1 MNAQVEALNKYGSQ
15 LMDWPN
21 VVGVGRGLKS
31 RGRRCTGKEAVVV
44 LVSEKLPKAQLSK
57 YDLIPRQLGE
67 GVITDVVET
76 GYVRALPLSKEEVAV
91 RHGKQRPAPGGVS
104 VGHLEVTA
112 GTLGLLV
119 KDAHTGNAL
128 ILSNSHVLANTT
140 DGRDGRAR
148 VNDPIL
154 QPGPYD
160 GGDERDD
167 VIGRLKRFAPIRPQ
181 VASATCPRAKGVES
195 RLNMLMQMLVP
206 DYTVQFRR
214 VNRADNLVDAAVA
227 EPLDPDMVSSE
238 ILGLGSV
245 KGVRDP
251 EVGLRVTKSGRSSGV
266 NHGQITVLDAS
277 IKVHMGD
284 VGEVL
289 FQQQI
294 LTEPM
299 ASPGDS
305 GSVLLDDNGLAV
317 GLLSAGSSKLSV
329 ASQMDNVLRLLEV
342 TI

>member
-1 MNAQVEALNKYGSQ
+1 MNVQVEALNKYGRQ
-15 LMDWPN
+15 LLEWPN

-31 RGRRCTGKEAVVV
+31 KGRRCTGKEAVVV
-44 LVSEKLPKAQLSK
+44 LVTEKLPEANLSK
-57 YDLIPRQLGE
+57 YDVIPRQLGE

-76 GYVRALPLSKEEVAV
+76 GFVRALPLSREEVAV
-91 RHGKQRPAPGGVS
+91 RQGKQRPAPGGVS
-104 VGHLEVTA
+104 VGHREITA

-119 KDAHTGNAL
+119 KDARTGDVL

-148 VNDPIL
+148 VNDPVL
-154 QPGPYD
+154 QPAPYD
-160 GGDERDD
+160 GGNEPDD
-167 VIGRLKRFAPIRPQ
+167 VIARLKRFAPIRPQ
-181 VASATCPRAKGVES
+181 VASATCPRARGVE
-195 RLNMLMQMLVP
+195 RGLNTLLQMLVP

-214 VNRADNLVDAAVA
+214 VNRSDNLVDAAVA
-227 EPLDPDMVSSE
+227 EPLDPDMVSAE
-238 ILGLGSV
+238 ILGLGCV

-251 EVGLRVTKSGRSSGV
+251 EVGMRVTKSGRSSGV
-266 NHGQITVLDAS
+266 NHGKITVVDAS

-289 FQQQI
+289 FKQQI

-305 GSVLLDDNGLAV
+305 GSVLMDDNGRAV

-329 ASQMDNVLRLLEV
+329 ASQMDNVMRLLEV